1 MEVRKN
7 TDLET
12 LLISRR
18 DIMHGYLC
26 DRLCSSPI
34 VSETIP
40 LPQMLLNS
48 QNGNSIV
55 FYDYDGYERGN
66 NLGAIMEML
75 NLGKPSEDLTVEDLK
90 NARGEA
96 G

>member
-1 MEVRKN
+1 
-7 TDLET
+7 
-12 LLISRR
+12 
-18 DIMHGYLC
+18 
-26 DRLCSSPI
+26 
-34 VSETIP
+34 
-40 LPQMLLNS
+40 MLLNS